1 MRRFSLKFSAI
12 KIKKTENEKE
22 IVLTFGNETAQGTY
36 QIDKSK
42 NPNWL
47 DINPIDAKRM
57 IGIIEF
63 MTANTFR
70 FQMTENGQRP
80 LDFDQNRQ
88 LVLKKWIKI
97 RIFASKFKKMKFVDV
112 KNDIAFR
119 KIFGNEKKKVI
130 LISFL
135 NAVLSLEGHNRI
147 KEVILLNPFQLPR
160 IAGEKSSIID
170 VKATDEKGSTFIVE
184 MQVAESVGFD
194 KRVLYYSSKDY
205 AGQINIGEEYP
216 KLRPVYFIGVL
227 DFKYFSGKSYL
238 SSHLIVDEETGECV
252 FKDLKFRFIE
262 LPKFNKK
269 VNELKNIIDKWTF
282 FIKNA
287 DELEVMPDNVDDEGL
302 KEAYEEAA
310 QHNWT
315 KEEYDAYIYAGI
327 REQDER
333 GRVEK
338 AEERKR
344 NEMIIGMNAKGIPL
358 SIIAEIAN
366 LDEATIT
373 QIIGNQ

>member
-1 MRRFSLKFSAI
+1 
-12 KIKKTENEKE
+12 
-22 IVLTFGNETAQGTY
+22 
-36 QIDKSK
+36 
-42 NPNWL
+42 
-47 DINPIDAKRM
+47 
-57 IGIIEF
+57 
-63 MTANTFR
+63 
-70 FQMTENGQRP
+70 
-80 LDFDQNRQ
+80 
-88 LVLKKWIKI
+88 
-97 RIFASKFKKMKFVDV
+97 MKFVDV

-135 NAVLSLEGHNRI
+135 NAVLGLEGKDRV
-147 KEVILLNPFQLPR
+147 KDVALLNPFQLPR

-170 VKATDEKGSTFIVE
+170 VKATDEKGATFIVE
-184 MQVAESVGFD
+184 MQVAEPAGFD
-194 KRVLYYSSKDY
+194 KRVLYYTSKDY

-227 DFKYFSGKSYL
+227 DFKYFSGKNYL
-238 SSHLIVDEETGECV
+238 SSHLIIEEETGACV
-252 FKDLKFRFIE
+252 FKDMKFRFIE

-315 KEEYDAYIYAGI
+315 REEYDAYIYAGI
-327 REQDER
+327 RVQDEK
-333 GRVEK
+333 GRMELAEKK
-338 AEERKR
+338 AEERKTI
-344 NEMIIGMNAKGIPL
+344 EMIMSMNEEGLSLSMIAKITKT
-358 SIIAEIAN
+358 
-366 LDEATIT
+366 DEEYVR
-373 QIIGNQ
+373 QIIQSQLNR

>member
-1 MRRFSLKFSAI
+1 
-12 KIKKTENEKE
+12 
-22 IVLTFGNETAQGTY
+22 
-36 QIDKSK
+36 
-42 NPNWL
+42 
-47 DINPIDAKRM
+47 
-57 IGIIEF
+57 
-63 MTANTFR
+63 
-70 FQMTENGQRP
+70 
-80 LDFDQNRQ
+80 
-88 LVLKKWIKI
+88 
-97 RIFASKFKKMKFVDV
+97 MKFVDV

-135 NAVLSLEGHNRI
+135 NAVLGLEGRDRV
-147 KEVILLNPFQLPR
+147 KEVTLLNPFQLPR

-184 MQVAESVGFD
+184 MQVAEPAGFD
-194 KRVLYYSSKDY
+194 KRVLYYTSKDY

-227 DFKYFSGKSYL
+227 DFKYFSGKNYL
-238 SSHLIVDEETGECV
+238 SSHLIVDEEAGECV
-252 FKDLKFRFIE
+252 FKDMKFRFIE

-269 VNELKNIIDKWTF
+269 VHELKNIIDKWTF

-315 KEEYDAYIYAGI
+315 REEYDAYIYAGI
-327 REQDER
+327 REQDEK
-333 GRVEK
+333 GRIELEEK
-338 AEERKR
+338 RRIERVVKQLHQ
-344 NEMIIGMNAKGIPL
+344 NNVPL
-358 SIIAEIAN
+358 SITAVSVELTEKEVAEIIEN
-366 LDEATIT
+366 Q
-373 QIIGNQ
+373 QIE